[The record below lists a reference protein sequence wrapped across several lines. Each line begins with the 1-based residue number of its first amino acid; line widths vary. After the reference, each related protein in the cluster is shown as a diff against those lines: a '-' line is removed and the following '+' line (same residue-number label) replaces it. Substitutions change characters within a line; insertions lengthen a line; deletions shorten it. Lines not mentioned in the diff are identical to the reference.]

1 MNMRITLARIDDRV
15 NAIAITK
22 LIREA
27 TGQNLF
33 VAKSLAEDL
42 LLGQEASVELNDSVD
57 AFGFSRAIENFGIRA
72 TFGTGPNG

>member
-1 MNMRITLARIDDRV
+1 MKLTLTRIDDRV

-22 LIREA
+22 LIRDA

-42 LLGQEASVELNDSVD
+42 LLGRGASVELKDSVD
-57 AFGFSRAIENFGIRA
+57 AIVFSRAIENFGIRA
-72 TFGTGPNG
+72 IPATGLNG

>member
-1 MNMRITLARIDDRV
+1 MKLTLTRIDDRV

-22 LIREA
+22 LIRDA

-42 LLGQEASVELNDSVD
+42 LLGRDASVELKDSVD
-57 AFGFSRAIENFGIRA
+57 AIVFSGAIENFGIRA
-72 TFGTGPNG
+72 IPATGLNG